1 MAITCGTPIVNPTCT
16 DVEVITVGLIGPQ
29 GPQGIPGPAGGA
41 AISITA
47 GEDLGGQRAVIT
59 TNGLAYYADNS
70 NPDHSNIV
78 LGITLGAVSAGD
90 SASIVTLGELSGLF
104 GLTPNAP
111 IYLSNN
117 GVLTQ
122 VAPVTGFIQQLGTAI
137 VSDRMLVNIQPII
150 QQV

>member
-41 AISITA
+41 AISIVA
-47 GEDLGGQRAVIT
+47 GEDLGGHRAVVT
-59 TNGLAYYADNS
+59 DNGLAYYADNT
-70 NPDHSNIV
+70 NADHSNIV
-78 LGITLGAVSAGD
+78 LGITLGAVNAGD
-90 SASIVTLGELSGLF
+90 PASVVTLGELPGLF

-117 GVLTQ
+117 GILTQ
-122 VAPVTGFIQQLGTAI
+122 VVPTTGFIQQLGTAI